1 MSLRERILADLK
13 TAMKAKD
20 EVRVATL
27 RLIQAAIKDR
37 DISARAEDRCG
48 GCDDSEILAI
58 LQKLLKQREESA
70 ETYENAGRLDLAE
83 REAAEAEIVKE
94 YLPKPMDSDEIASA
108 VRGVVDEL
116 DATGL
121 KDMGKCMGALKKKY
135 TGRMDFSKAGQEVK
149 TILQK
154 SA

>member
-1 MSLRERILADLK
+1 MTVGEKIIADL
-13 TAMKAKD
+13 
-20 EVRVATL
+20 
-27 RLIQAAIKDR
+27 KDR
-37 DISARAEDRCG
+37 DIAARAEDRCE
-48 GCDDSEILAI
+48 GCEDSEILAI
-58 LQKLLKQREESA
+58 LQKLLKQRLESA

-83 REAAEAEIVKE
+83 RENVEADIVRE
-94 YLPKPMDSDEIASA
+94 YLPKPMDEKEIASA

-116 DATGL
+116 EASGL
-121 KDMGKCMGALKKKY
+121 KDMGKCMGALKQKY